1 MRKHIKL
8 GLLILALS
16 MAAGCSGSKAA
27 KTAANANA
35 TAPPP
40 TAVDV
45 STARA
50 IQRNLPGFLEVTGNL
65 AADAQADVAP
75 LVSGKIVEVRGD
87 IGSWVEKG
95 SVLARLDDRD
105 ARLRLEQAEAQVGQA
120 KAQVAQAKAQANAAQ
135 AQVAQAKAQVRQAE
149 VRVGMRPGQASLVS
163 DDLADPRGIKV
174 QLDLAEKELKRFE
187 RLLETG
193 DVSRATYDQKRA
205 QRDQLAQQYDSVR
218 ASSAQVY
225 QLVFSAR
232 AAVVTA
238 EQQAVAARQ
247 QVITTAQQVVTA
259 ETQVAQARK
268 AIADTVIYAP
278 LSGYILERPA
288 DVGEYVSIQGG
299 GGRIATIV
307 RTNPLRARVDIPE
320 QAISDVRVGQSVSV
334 AVADW
339 PDRNFA
345 GTIARTSPNVTTAS
359 RTLTVEAEINN
370 GDNLLRPGQFVTVR
384 ILQAKSTPSVLV
396 PQRAVKTEGQTAY
409 VYVIKDGHAS
419 RRQVQLG
426 QKEGDLIQVKT
437 GMQSDELVATSNVEQ
452 LSDGIGVRQ

>member
-8 GLLILALS
+8 GLLILAASL
-16 MAAGCSGSKAA
+16 AAGCSGSKAT

-35 TAPPP
+35 ETPKQ

-75 LVSGKIVEVRGD
+75 LVSGKVVETRGD

-95 SVLARLDDRD
+95 AVLARLDDRD
-105 ARLRLEQAEAQVGQA
+105 AKLRLQQAEAQVGQA
-120 KAQVAQAKAQANAAQ
+120 KAQVAQAKAQVGTAH
-135 AQVAQAKAQVRQAE
+135 AQVTQAKFQVRQAE
-149 VRVGMRPGQASLVS
+149 VRVGMRPGQAALVS
-163 DDLADPRGIKV
+163 DDLADPRAIKA
-174 QLDLAEKELKRFE
+174 QLDFAEKELARFE
-187 RLLETG
+187 KLLATG
-193 DVSRATYDQKRA
+193 DVSQSARDQKRA

-218 ASSAQVY
+218 AASAQVY
-225 QLVFSAR
+225 QAVFTAR
-232 AAVVTA
+232 AAVATA
-238 EQQAVAARQ
+238 EQQSAVAR
-247 QVITTAQQVVTA
+247 QQVVTA
-259 ETQVAQARK
+259 EQAVVAAETQAAQARK
-268 AIADTVIYAP
+268 AITDTVIYAP
-278 LSGYILERPA
+278 MNGYILERPA

-299 GGRIATIV
+299 GGRVATIV

-334 AVADW
+334 SVADW

-345 GTIARTSPNVTTAS
+345 GTIARASPNVTAAS

-370 GDNLLRPGQFVTVR
+370 GDNLLRPGQFATVR
-384 ILQAKSTPSVLV
+384 ILQAKSAPSVLV

-419 RRQVQLG
+419 RRQVHLG
-426 QKEGDLIQVKT
+426 QQEGDLVQIKT
-437 GMQSDELVATSNVEQ
+437 GVGADETVATSNIEQ
-452 LSDGIGVRQ
+452 LSDGIAVRQ

>member
-1 MRKHIKL
+1 MEKSIKL
-8 GLLILALS
+8 GLVLLAAGL
-16 MAAGCSGSKAA
+16 AAGCSGSKAA
-27 KTAANANA
+27 KSVETANANV
-35 TAPPP
+35 PKQ

-75 LVSGKIVEVRGD
+75 LVSGKVVETRGD

-105 ARLRLEQAEAQVGQA
+105 ARLRLQQAEAQVGQA
-120 KAQVAQAKAQANAAQ
+120 KAQVAQARAQANAAN
-135 AQVAQAKAQVRQAE
+135 AQVNQAKFQVRQAE

-163 DDLADPRGIKV
+163 DDLADPRAVKA
-174 QLDLAEKELKRFE
+174 QLDLAEKELARFE
-187 RLLETG
+187 KLLATG
-193 DVSRATYDQKRA
+193 DVSQSARDQRRA

-218 ASSAQVY
+218 AASAQTY
-225 QLVFSAR
+225 QAVFTAR

-238 EQQAVAARQ
+238 EQQAAAARQ
-247 QVITTAQQVVTA
+247 QIATAEQAVVAA
-259 ETQVAQARK
+259 ETQAAQARK

-278 LSGYILERPA
+278 MSGYILERPA
-288 DVGEYVSIQGG
+288 DTGEYVSIQGG
-299 GGRIATIV
+299 GGRVATIV
-307 RTNPLRARVDIPE
+307 RANPLRARVDVPE

-345 GTIARTSPNVTTAS
+345 GTIARLSPNVTAAS
-359 RTLTVEAEINN
+359 RTLTVEAEISN

-384 ILQAKSTPSVLV
+384 ILQAKSAPSVLV

-409 VYVIKDGHAS
+409 VYVIKDGYAS

-426 QKEGDLIQVKT
+426 QQEGDLVQVKT
-437 GMQSDELVATSNVEQ
+437 GVQADETVATSNVEQ
-452 LSDGIGVRQ
+452 LSDGIAVRQ